1 MQVLL
6 ELANW
11 VQTSLT
17 VLKIKTL
24 AGRVNCKSKI
34 LHDRLAL
41 LALICHHATISRVYQ
56 LHFNLHSKRKYH
68 GAANT
73 CHVTEQG
80 VRRHHGPW
88 KPRSE
93 VPKKVSEDTES
104 GPSPTL
110 YQAGHIWKLGPTSEW
125 CHPSPSLT
133 VRSALAV
140 LVQSWL
146 SASTPGSTV
155 GRTWIT
161 EPAIR
166 GSWEPCA
173 GSTARPACHTT
184 SSATQQGLR
193 IPEVLRCMPL
203 CAERGWDGARAS
215 CQRRP

>member
-24 AGRVNCKSKI
+24 AGGVNCKSKI

-56 LHFNLHSKRKYH
+56 LYFNLHSKRKYR

-93 VPKKVSEDTES
+93 VPKKVSEWHRERAKSYTVSGRAHVKS
-104 GPSPTL
+104 GPHLGMVPPLSFTHCQVSP
-110 YQAGHIWKLGPTSEW
+110 G
-125 CHPSPSLT
+125 C
-133 VRSALAV
+133 
-140 LVQSWL
+140 
-146 SASTPGSTV
+146 
-155 GRTWIT
+155 
-161 EPAIR
+161 
-166 GSWEPCA
+166 PCA
-173 GSTARPACHTT
+173 KLTERQHSRKYCWAHMDHRACH
-184 SSATQQGLR
+184 QGQLR
-193 IPEVLRCMPL
+193 AL
-203 CAERGWDGARAS
+203 CR
-215 CQRRP
+215 